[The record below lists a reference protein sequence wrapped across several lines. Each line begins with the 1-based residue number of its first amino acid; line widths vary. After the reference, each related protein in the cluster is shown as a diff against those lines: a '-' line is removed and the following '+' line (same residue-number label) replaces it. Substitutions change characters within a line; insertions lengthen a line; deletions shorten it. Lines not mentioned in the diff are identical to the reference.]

1 MTVSVGLAVL
11 AGQGVVAL
19 VDVPTSSVRALA
31 NTPDHR
37 KHSFLVAKATLE
49 LAGHGQSASLL
60 SHTFQLHHYG
70 VVKLS

>member
-31 NTPDHR
+31 NTPDNR
-37 KHSFLVAKATLE
+37 KHSSLVAKATLE
-49 LAGHGQSASLL
+49 LAGSVSKSFKSHFSITSLWCRQIIL
-60 SHTFQLHHYG
+60 
-70 VVKLS
+70 V